1 MKVNLTP
8 FSIYWFLFL
17 ILNVIY
23 FIFPFLFFLLLPAVF
38 VMILIWGICVFEI
51 GRATIISSQTKRI
64 TRVILAFL
72 ASLLTISINPI
83 GMILLDFINW
93 RHINSFADYFSKAY
107 WIIFLIHMLLFWLG
121 EEIGYFSQKGLFNMV
136 KIISDSTCDLSAEL
150 VAQYDIDIL
159 PLHILLGDEEFE
171 DGKTITPDEIYSWSD
186 EHKTT
191 PKTSAPS
198 LAETIELFRP
208 YVEEGR
214 EIVCFSISNSMSTSG
229 NVMRLAAGELE
240 AENRITVI
248 DSANLSTGIGLL
260 VIEAAIMAKNGHSAS
275 EIASVME
282 TLKPNVRASFVVDT
296 LTYLYRGG
304 RCNAVAAMAGGVLK
318 LHPKIVV
325 ENGAMDATKK
335 YRGKINSVIM
345 SYVKD
350 METDLKAARPDR
362 VFITHSGCDA
372 ATVES
377 VRSYLESLGVF
388 HEILETRAGG
398 VVSSHCGPG
407 TLGVLFIAK

>member
-51 GRATIISSQTKRI
+51 GRATIISSQTKWI
-64 TRVILAFL
+64 IRVILAFL

-208 YVEEGR
+208 YVEEGC

-229 NVMRLAAGELE
+229 NVMRLALAGELE

-325 ENGAMDATKK
+325 ENGAMDATKN
-335 YRGKINSVIM
+335 IA
-345 SYVKD
+345 
-350 METDLKAARPDR
+350 E
-362 VFITHSGCDA
+362 
-372 ATVES
+372 
-377 VRSYLESLGVF
+377 RS
-388 HEILETRAGG
+388 ILL
-398 VVSSHCGPG
+398 SCPM
-407 TLGVLFIAK
+407 